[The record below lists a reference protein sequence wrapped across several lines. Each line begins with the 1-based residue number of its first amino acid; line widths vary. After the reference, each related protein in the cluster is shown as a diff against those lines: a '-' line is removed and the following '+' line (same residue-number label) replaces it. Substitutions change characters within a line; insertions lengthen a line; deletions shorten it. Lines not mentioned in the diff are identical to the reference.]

1 MAKRRITRKIKVGG
15 LFIGGDSPV
24 TVQSMTNTPTDDIES
39 TLAQCR
45 QLITAGCDII
55 RISFPTIKS
64 TESIPELKAQLTVP
78 LVADVHFN
86 AKIALSAIE
95 KGIDKIR
102 INPGN
107 IGNPDE
113 VRTIAREALQ
123 RGIPI
128 RVGVNSGSLPDD
140 LESKYKGNIP
150 FALKEGALRH
160 VKILED
166 AGFDQI
172 VIATKS
178 TSVLETIEAYRL
190 ISKSTDYPLHLG
202 VTEAGTLV
210 NGTIRSTAAMAIL
223 ISEGI
228 GDTLRVSLCSDPV
241 NEVKAGIEILRS
253 LGLRKGGIHVLA
265 CPTCARTEIDVQS
278 IAEEVEKRICG
289 INKELTV
296 AVMGCVVN
304 GPGEAKHADLG
315 IAGGEGK
322 GVLFRRG
329 EKVRVVKESEM
340 VDILVSEIEAWESGE

>member
-1 MAKRRITRKIKVGG
+1 MIERRITRKIKVGG
-15 LFIGGDSPV
+15 LYIGGDSPI
-24 TVQSMTNTPTDDIES
+24 TVQSMTNTSTDYLES

-55 RISFPTIKS
+55 RISFPTLKS
-64 TESIPELKAQLTVP
+64 TESIPALKAQLNVP

-113 VRTIAREALQ
+113 VKAIAREALQ

-140 LESKYKGNIP
+140 LENKYKGNVPI
-150 FALKEGALRH
+150 ALREGALRH
-160 VKILED
+160 VRILED
-166 AGFDQI
+166 VGFDQI
-172 VIATKS
+172 VIAVKS
-178 TSVLETIEAYRL
+178 TSVLETIEAYKL
-190 ISKSTDYPLHLG
+190 ISKSIDYPLHLG

-210 NGTIRSTAAMAIL
+210 NGTIRSTAAMAVL

-241 NEVKAGIEILRS
+241 NEVKVGIEILRS
-253 LGLRKGGIHVLA
+253 FGLKKRGIHVIA

-278 IAEEVEKRICG
+278 IAEEVEKRVYG
-289 INKELTV
+289 IKKELTV

-340 VDILVSEIEAWESGE
+340 VDVLVSEIESWESGD